1 MLLGDF
7 VECEVHAAGFYFLG
21 MKIGHNNN
29 TTLPPPVG
37 RYVVWYLNNSI
48 VAKKSAYGSSDEP
61 HQNDSAS

>member
-37 RYVVWYLNNSI
+37 RCSVVSQQLNR
-48 VAKKSAYGSSDEP
+48 G
-61 HQNDSAS
+61 